1 MKHQHVGCGKKD
13 DEDTICSPHGGT
25 WTIGTAQNITWNPT
39 HSIYVEMNKI
49 NITLSCI
56 VKFQPKILKIW
67 RDIPTK
73 SGYLPVF
80 LNDSFVPEILPA
92 GGDEPKAWEA
102 FINISSIDANGKNK
116 IFPPPSAFTLI
127 ESAKLLQPSSSSQAA
142 WPSLQP
148 STSFVGDSLDNK
160 SSLKNNDTTIDNYVL
175 VAIAAVLAAGVVL
188 CVILAGWCYIR
199 PLKNHRQTTENN
211 APSEQPN
218 TQFKEHSTVIASEI
232 SGTSEGYRSSHYTQ
246 FSNVYSDDSMN
257 PPSVPPTENTRLP
270 SRTARIFH
278 RQPGNNNMQ
287 PLSSADA
294 VILGN
299 MFLQKLRRPDW
310 ATDSQ
315 VTDQDNGEQSVFGNK
330 LKKQL
335 LNGPL
340 PESSRR

>member
-1 MKHQHVGCGKKD
+1 MKHQHVGCGKKGD
-13 DEDTICSPHGGT
+13 QDTICSPHGGT

-49 NITLSCI
+49 NITLSSI

-92 GGDEPKAWEA
+92 GGEPKAWEA
-102 FINISSIDANGKNK
+102 FINISSIDASGKNK

-127 ESAKLLQPSSSSQAA
+127 EPAKPLQPSPSSSSSQAA
-142 WPSLQP
+142 WPSIQP
-148 STSFVGDSLDNK
+148 SISFGGASQDNK
-160 SSLKNNDTTIDNYVL
+160 SLLNNNDTGNYCL

-199 PLKNHRQTTENN
+199 PLKSRQQGPENN
-211 APSEQPN
+211 APIEQPSA
-218 TQFKEHSTVIASEI
+218 QFKEFSTVIGSEI

-246 FSNVYSDDSMN
+246 FSNVYSDDSII
-257 PPSVPPTENTRLP
+257 PPSVPPTESTRLP
-270 SRTARIFH
+270 ARTARMLH
-278 RQPGNNNMQ
+278 RQPGNNMQ

-335 LNGPL
+335 LKDPNPQ
-340 PESSRR
+340 SSRR